1 MRNLQPKQSSYNS
14 SKVPTI
20 NLSSAQSIDIS
31 PLEHGLKQ
39 CFVDKNKYI
48 KKDIAVEFETL
59 CNSVDKDISPDDKE
73 NFHEFL
79 RSATNTFTQN
89 VYRTKDS
96 TYNLLK
102 PLQTNKDI
110 ALLSGDKD
118 SSIVILDISCYKEKV
133 NKLINEGISKGVYVI
148 EENDNTLTELKSLQN
163 FLHRNFKKHEK
174 YKEMRPP
181 QVSHLDFL
189 LLGRLINLQTP
200 SK

>member
-1 MRNLQPKQSSYNS
+1 M
-14 SKVPTI
+14 
-20 NLSSAQSIDIS
+20 QSIDVS

-39 CFVDKNKYI
+39 CFVDKNKYV

-59 CNSVDKDISPDDKE
+59 CSSVDKDILPDDKDISPDDKE

-118 SSIVILDISCYKEKV
+118 SSVVILDISCYSEKV
-133 NKLINEGISKGVYVI
+133 NKLMMVWVKESMS
-148 EENDNTLTELKSLQN
+148 LKKMTTHQQN
-163 FLHRNFKKHEK
+163 
-174 YKEMRPP
+174 
-181 QVSHLDFL
+181 
-189 LLGRLINLQTP
+189 
-200 SK
+200 